1 MMTDKLVGP
10 SASVGLAI
18 LARAPEPGRAKTRLI
33 PALGAETAARLQ
45 GWMLRRAVD
54 TALQA
59 GVGPVSLWCE
69 GADDH
74 PAMRECRERDG
85 LDFRRQ
91 SPGDLGAR
99 MLEALRGAAPAL
111 EAGAMVIGTDCP
123 VLSVDHLRAAAA
135 ALATVDAVLVPA
147 EDGGYVLIGMRRP
160 VAAAFRDIAWGGPEV
175 LAQTR
180 RQLSAL
186 GWRVAEFPT
195 LWDVDRAED
204 VERLRREFPDT
215 PVDER

>member
-1 MMTDKLVGP
+1 M
-10 SASVGLAI
+10 
-18 LARAPEPGRAKTRLI
+18 
-33 PALGAETAARLQ
+33 GAEKAARLQ
-45 GWMLRRAVD
+45 GWMLHRAVD
-54 TALQA
+54 TALKA

-69 GADDH
+69 GAEDH

-99 MLEALRGAAPAL
+99 MLEALRGATPAPA
-111 EAGAMVIGTDCP
+111 AGAMVIGTDCP

-135 ALATVDAVLVPA
+135 ALTTVDAVVVPA

-160 VAAAFRDIAWGGPEV
+160 VAGAFRDIAWGGPEV

-186 GWRVAEFPT
+186 GWRVTELPT

-204 VERLRREFPDT
+204 VERLRREFPGT
-215 PVDER
+215 PVDGR